1 MVRKKLENGISKNY
15 MDLQS
20 YNMVMAV
27 IGENTRITR
36 GKDMEYMIMMMEAD
50 TSGNSCRLTNT
61 GMEYTDG
68 QVEQYIMDNGNRK
81 KEMAMDMKEMQ
92 KA

>member
-1 MVRKKLENGISKNY
+1 
-15 MDLQS
+15 MDLES
-20 YNMVMAV
+20 GNVIMAV

-36 GKDMEYMIMMMEAD
+36 GKDMEYMIILVERD
-50 TSGNSCRLTNT
+50 TSGNGCTMTNT

-68 QVEQYIMDNGNRK
+68 QMEEYIMDNWNRVIM
-81 KEMAMDMKEMQ
+81 MAMDIAEMQ